1 MNGQLIEKVLKDHWL
16 MLLGSAAC
24 LTLAY
29 AFVTLGSEVHEGE
42 LRGLDLAV
50 REWVSARRTGAGDR
64 IFSLLTRL
72 GEHKY
77 LLPLAIVAGW
87 PLLRGYWSWL
97 VLLVFC
103 SVASAELTSVLK
115 DGFEVLRP
123 PLGEMRHRS
132 FSFPS
137 GHVTA
142 SATVASV
149 LGYLA
154 MRRRIAPV
162 LYIGVGG
169 LVVLLVAMS
178 RVYLDRHWASD
189 VIGGMLIGSTFAVG
203 CCALY
208 QWLKLAFTTIH
219 RRRRAMTRPVAG

>member
-1 MNGQLIEKVLKDHWL
+1 MNGQLIRKVLKDHWL

-29 AFVTLGSEVHEGE
+29 AFTELGSGVHEGE
-42 LRGLDLAV
+42 LRGMDLAV
-50 REWVSARRTGAGDR
+50 REWVAAQRTDSGVR
-64 IFSLLTRL
+64 IFSLVTRL
-72 GEHKY
+72 GEHRY
-77 LLPLAIVAGW
+77 LLPLAVLAGW

-103 SVASAELTSVLK
+103 SLASAELTSVLK

-123 PLGEMRHRS
+123 PLGVERHRS

-142 SATVASV
+142 SATVAAV

-154 MRRRIAPV
+154 MRRRVAPV
-162 LYIGVGG
+162 LYIGIGG
-169 LVVLLVAMS
+169 VVVLLVAMS

-208 QWLKLAFTTIH
+208 QWLKLAFTTIQ
-219 RRRRAMTRPVAG
+219 RRRRPTFRPAAG